1 MVVPGSRRSDDRTDA
16 IALSLRL
23 GERAAISGATAMRL
37 GGWAVPDQELIVWY
51 PGPERPG
58 VGGVTIL
65 RDDVERSV
73 VTPGGLRAVARADA
87 LVDLIIVV
95 DSFRG
100 RALLDHALQ
109 RRWVTA
115 EQWEQLVLP
124 RLGHGRRGAA
134 RLRTLADSALGGAH
148 SEAERG
154 LQRIL
159 GKTRLGGWQ
168 LNWVLRDGHGRPLA
182 ELDAALPELK
192 ICIEVD
198 GLVAHSGRSQFERD
212 RRRQNALILDG
223 WLILRFTWKQ
233 LIEEPERVLR
243 EILRAVA
250 SRSQSA

>member
-1 MVVPGSRRSDDRTDA
+1 
-16 IALSLRL
+16 
-23 GERAAISGATAMRL
+23 MRL
-37 GGWAVPDQELIVWY
+37 GGWPVDDRELIVWC
-51 PGPERPG
+51 PGPERPS

-65 RDDVERSV
+65 RDDVERRV
-73 VTPGGLRAVARADA
+73 VTQDGVRAVARADA

-109 RRWVTA
+109 RRWVTVEEWA
-115 EQWEQLVLP
+115 QLVLL
-124 RLGHGRRGAA
+124 RLGRGRRGAA
-134 RLRTLADSALGGAH
+134 RLRALSESALGGAH
-148 SEAERG
+148 SEAERA

-159 GKTRLGGWQ
+159 GKTRLGGWR
-168 LNWVLRDGHGRPLA
+168 LNWVLRDGYGRPLA

-192 ICIEVD
+192 ICIEAD

-243 EILRAVA
+243 EVLQAVA
-250 SRSQSA
+250 SRTQSA